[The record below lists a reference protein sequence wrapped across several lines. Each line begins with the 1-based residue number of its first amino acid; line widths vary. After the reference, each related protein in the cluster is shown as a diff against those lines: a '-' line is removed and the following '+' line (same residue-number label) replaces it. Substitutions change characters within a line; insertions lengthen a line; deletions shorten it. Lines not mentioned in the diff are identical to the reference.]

1 LATEGGNI
9 MKRYE
14 AMTVVKV
21 GTVQQVVQT
30 AVVGKISDIAT
41 DARS

>member
-1 LATEGGNI
+1 MNHT
-9 MKRYE
+9 KRYE
-14 AMTVVKV
+14 AMKIVKV
-21 GTVQQVVQT
+21 GTVHQVVQS